1 MGGAVGS
8 GRLRGKVA
16 VITGASSGLGR
27 AGAMR
32 FAAEGARVV
41 VSSNRDEQGKQ
52 VAGQIE
58 EQGGTAVFVH
68 CDVTRP
74 DDVEALIAAAE
85 ETYGAVNVLYASAG
99 VMPTGT
105 APETSE
111 EDWRL
116 AIEVN
121 LGGAFRLAKFGI
133 PALRRAGGG
142 SIILTASELGLV
154 GASRAAA
161 YCAAKGGVV
170 NLTRALAID
179 CGPLG
184 IRVNCLCPGP
194 IETPMLRDWLN
205 AAPDPAEAERIQT
218 APVLLGRIGR
228 PEEIVEAA
236 LHLASDASSYA
247 TGSVTVVDGGATAW
261 YGL

>member
-1 MGGAVGS
+1 MAGVVGS
-8 GRLRGKVA
+8 GRLQGKVA

-27 AGAMR
+27 AGAIR

-41 VSSNRDEQGKQ
+41 ASSNQQDEGKQ
-52 VAGQIE
+52 VVRQIE
-58 EQGGTAVFVH
+58 DQGGAAIFVH
-68 CDVTRP
+68 CDVTSP
-74 DDVEALIAAAE
+74 DDVQALIAAAE
-85 ETYGAVNVLYASAG
+85 QTYGAVHVLYASAG

-111 EDWRL
+111 DDWRL

-133 PALRRAGGG
+133 PALQRAGGG

-154 GASRAAA
+154 GASRSAA

-205 AAPDPAEAERIQT
+205 AAPDPAEAERVQT
-218 APVLLGRIGR
+218 TPVLLGRIGR
-228 PEEIVEAA
+228 PEEIAEAA

>member
-1 MGGAVGS
+1 MAGVVGS
-8 GRLRGKVA
+8 GRLQGKVA

-27 AGAMR
+27 AGAIR

-41 VSSNRDEQGKQ
+41 ASSNRQDEGKQ
-52 VAGQIE
+52 VVRQIE
-58 EQGGTAVFVH
+58 DQGGAAIFVH
-68 CDVTRP
+68 CDVTSP
-74 DDVEALIAAAE
+74 DDVQALIAAAE
-85 ETYGAVNVLYASAG
+85 QTYGAVHVLYASAG

-105 APETSE
+105 APATSE
-111 EDWRL
+111 DDWRL

-133 PALRRAGGG
+133 PALHCAGGG

-154 GASRAAA
+154 GASRSAA

-205 AAPDPAEAERIQT
+205 AAPDPAEAERVQT
-218 APVLLGRIGR
+218 TPVLLGRIGR
-228 PEEIVEAA
+228 PEEIAEAA

>member
-1 MGGAVGS
+1 MAGS
-8 GRLRGKVA
+8 GRLVGKVA
-16 VITGASSGLGR
+16 VITGASSGMGR
-27 AGAMR
+27 AGAIR
-32 FAAEGARVV
+32 FAAEGAKVV
-41 VSSNRDEQGKQ
+41 ASSNREDEGKRVVQ
-52 VAGQIE
+52 HIE
-58 EQGGTAVFVH
+58 EQGGTATFMS

-74 DDVEALIAAAE
+74 DDVQALIAAAE
-85 ETYGAVNVLYASAG
+85 DAYGAVHVLYASAG
-99 VMPTGT
+99 VMATGT

-121 LGGAFRLAKFGI
+121 LGGCFRLAKFGI
-133 PALRRAGGG
+133 PALQRAGGG

-154 GASRAAA
+154 GASRSAA